1 MIDCYV
7 PYTSQGCNK
16 KLIAQLLNNSYIDK
30 VHLLVSNKFTINDDI
45 PNDVNIITIDYL
57 FSTKTI
63 KNIAK
68 TIENSYSI
76 LCLNN
81 RILSFNYQA
90 INRLYYIIKST
101 DSAIV
106 YSDKFTD
113 KNGNISYHPVTDY
126 QEGSLRDDFDFGSLV
141 IINNR
146 HLKSYLKEAIATN
159 YKYAGW
165 YDLRLYLSRK
175 GNIFHINE
183 PLYIDIEYDLRLSGE
198 KQFEYVNPQNRE
210 VQIEMEEIVTSH
222 LKNIGAIIT
231 NNNHTCL
238 DLNKNNNFEV
248 EASVIIPVFNR
259 EKTIEQAVISAL
271 EQKTT
276 FSFNIIVVDNHS
288 TDRTTE
294 KLVELSKKHNKIKHL
309 IPKENNLGIG
319 GCWNY
324 AINNNECGKFAVQ
337 LDSDDLYSSTSTLQK
352 IIDSFYEQ
360 NAAMIIG
367 SYRMCNFNLETLSP
381 GLITHN
387 EWTDKNG
394 PNNALRINGLGA
406 PRAFYT
412 PIARNIQFPNTSY
425 GEDYAIGLAICRE
438 YKIGRIYDE
447 LYLCRRWNGNSDAA
461 LSVDKINKNNIYKDR
476 IRTIELIARK
486 AINK

>member
-1 MIDCYV
+1 
-7 PYTSQGCNK
+7 
-16 KLIAQLLNNSYIDK
+16 
-30 VHLLVSNKFTINDDI
+30 
-45 PNDVNIITIDYL
+45 
-57 FSTKTI
+57 
-63 KNIAK
+63 
-68 TIENSYSI
+68 
-76 LCLNN
+76 
-81 RILSFNYQA
+81 
-90 INRLYYIIKST
+90 
-101 DSAIV
+101 
-106 YSDKFTD
+106 
-113 KNGNISYHPVTDY
+113 
-126 QEGSLRDDFDFGSLV
+126 
-141 IINNR
+141 
-146 HLKSYLKEAIATN
+146 
-159 YKYAGW
+159 
-165 YDLRLYLSRK
+165 
-175 GNIFHINE
+175 
-183 PLYIDIEYDLRLSGE
+183 
-198 KQFEYVNPQNRE
+198 
-210 VQIEMEEIVTSH
+210 MEEIVTSH

-360 NAAMIIG
+360 HAAMIIG